1 MAEVATSGGKSFIIS
16 IVMFYTLK
24 HIDKD
29 AKFLII
35 VPQLHLLLNFMIT

>member
-1 MAEVATSGGKSFIIS
+1 MAEVATSGGKSLIIS

-29 AKFLII
+29 FLS
-35 VPQLHLLLNFMIT
+35 